1 MQGLFEFFQ
10 NRSWFFKVF
19 FICTHQNL
27 KQSAEYSLDLP
38 EWNIKLNSQGEN
50 EVFFVRDP
58 FSKND

>member
-10 NRSWFFKVF
+10 SRSWFFKKF
-19 FICTHQNL
+19 FF
-27 KQSAEYSLDLP
+27 AEYGLDLP

-50 EVFFVRDP
+50 EVLPLRDP